1 MFRIFLCCLLA
12 LYISPGKLHAEPNAP
27 QEISEPSN
35 QPTDGMIQGAG
46 GVPISVQEWGNPE
59 GPPILLI
66 HGFAFSSV
74 VWKNQ
79 IGELA
84 KSARIVS
91 MDLRGHGFS
100 GKPWETE
107 DYSGRKVWADDVAA
121 VIEAKEL
128 DRPVIV
134 GWSFGGNVALNYLRV
149 YGADKSR
156 GLVLSGTLAGL
167 VDSPPPPNPNE
178 FGMPEQQG
186 DSRVDNYHSFFDNI
200 EWTARVMSMKKP
212 DSRELLQKQ
221 LSLAMTPPYV
231 RRAMNGLEL
240 DNRDFAGQLDL
251 PVLMIFGSR
260 DGSVPASYVER
271 AVEVLPQARSI
282 CYAGI
287 GHSAFSERPARFN
300 ADLLAFVNE
309 TTGSGVQTHR

>member
-1 MFRIFLCCLLA
+1 MFRLFLCCLVA
-12 LYISPGKLHAEPNAP
+12 FSINPDALHAEPTELQAV
-27 QEISEPSN
+27 SEPSS
-35 QPTDGMIQGAG
+35 QPTDGMIQGSG
-46 GVPISVQEWGNPE
+46 GVPISIQEWGNPD

-100 GKPWETE
+100 GKPWKTE

-121 VIEAKEL
+121 VIEAKKL

-149 YGADKSR
+149 YGSAKSR

-167 VDSPPPPNPNE
+167 VDAPPPPNPIE
-178 FGMPEQQG
+178 FGMPEQKG
-186 DSRVDNYHSFFDNI
+186 DGRIDNYHSFFDNI
-200 EWTARVMSMKKP
+200 EWTARVMSMKEP
-212 DSRELLQKQ
+212 ESRALLQKQ

-240 DNRDFAGQLDL
+240 DNRDFATQLDL
-251 PVLMIFGSR
+251 PVLMIFGSM
-260 DGSVPASYVER
+260 DGSIPASYVNQ
-271 AVEVLPQARSI
+271 AVEILPQARSI
-282 CYAGI
+282 CYHGI

-309 TTGSGVQTHR
+309 TTGSTVQTHR